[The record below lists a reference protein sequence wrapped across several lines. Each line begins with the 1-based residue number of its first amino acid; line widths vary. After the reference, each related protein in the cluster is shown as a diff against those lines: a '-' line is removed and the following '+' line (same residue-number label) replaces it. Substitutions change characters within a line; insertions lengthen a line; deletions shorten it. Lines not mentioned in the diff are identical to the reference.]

1 MRIGKITENA
11 LRRSVLKQIRT
22 EYKNIKSAAVGTDC
36 AFSDKENSFSTT
48 CPVALDATDKGFYAV
63 VKAANSLIAQGIRPD
78 HVSLSILLPPDAEES
93 ELKRIVSD
101 AIDGCR
107 ICGTVYGGGHTEV
120 TGAVNRS
127 VVVASAFGTRQ
138 DGDSDITALQKPVA
152 GQMLVV
158 TKWIGLEGTAIL
170 SGMKKDELVK
180 RYPVPFVEEAASFRK
195 LLDIRTEAQVI
206 SRFDSC
212 SVHDISGG
220 GIMAALW
227 EMSERAGCGLMAD
240 LKKIP
245 IRQETIEICEFFEIN
260 PYLLASA
267 GSLLISCDDAERIVY
282 ELENVG
288 VNAAVIGSLT
298 EGNDKLILNDE
309 DRSFLQ
315 LPQSDEIL
323 KILG

>member
-11 LRRSVLKQIRT
+11 LKRSVLKQIRT
-22 EYKNIKSAAVGTDC
+22 EYKNNKSAAVGTDC
-36 AFSDKENSFSTT
+36 AFSDKEDSFSTT
-48 CPVALDATDKGFYAV
+48 CPVALDIRDKGFYAV
-63 VKAANSLIAQGIRPD
+63 TKAANALIAQGIRPD
-78 HVSLSILLPPDAEES
+78 HVNLSILLPPDAEES

-127 VVVASAFGTRQ
+127 VVVASAFGMKR
-138 DGDSDITALQKPVA
+138 DGESDITALQKPMA

-170 SGMKKDELVK
+170 SDMKRDELVR
-180 RYPVPFVEEAASFRK
+180 RYPVPFVEEAASFKK
-195 LLDIRTEAQVI
+195 LLDIRSEAQVI

-267 GSLLISCDDAERIVY
+267 GSLLISCDDAERLVY

-288 VNAAVIGSLT
+288 VNAVVIGSLT
-298 EGNDKLILNDE
+298 EGNNKLISNDE

-315 LPQSDEIL
+315 RPQSDEIL